1 VTEAIRAIVRGENDG
16 IDASEAIGMVRAA
29 LRELPVEDAVLA
41 RQLDRERGRA
51 DVEDAPDD
59 RELGGQG

>member
-1 VTEAIRAIVRGENDG
+1 
-16 IDASEAIGMVRAA
+16 